1 MRDFIMNRL
10 RLVFVLTAALV
21 VSLFSSGLGM
31 WAAPGTD
38 PLRQTVPTRTP
49 TSPPGPPPARTPTP
63 GERVEDTPTALRPT
77 ATHTWTPQPAATVA
91 PTLAQSATTTPPS
104 VASPTG
110 APASHT
116 PMAAWDFGDAPDPSY
131 PSLIAN
137 DGARHSI
144 VQFEWLG
151 EAVDQEEDAREVDQ
165 DLHDDG
171 VVMGELATCTHADL
185 QVRTSVLSRDDAQ
198 HPYDGE
204 HLLYLNVLVDWDGG
218 GSWTGRVSCPQGLVA
233 SEWAVRNLPMDV
245 SSWPQGATS
254 ALVPLEFPVGPR
266 AGQTWARF
274 TLSYGEV
281 IAGDDWDG
289 RGAFAFGE
297 TEDHLVT
304 ISLGPVAALGGASP
318 TSVMIATSKPTPT
331 LPGRGLPPVGIA
343 HRLGVAEPLLC
354 LSVGL
359 FLGIALLVLLLAWRR
374 RDWRGL
380 MAGLLLAGLVV
391 VVGAQRYGA
400 RVTDLPLFVKTGSP
414 SVPPTPHE
422 RLIPTVTQT
431 EAAAAESVGTA
442 PEVFD
447 THTPELSVTPSPEVA
462 EPGPQA
468 PASTPQFVI
477 ATPAASL
484 FSDRDRFGFG
494 VAMGPIGRYT
504 VDQLRAG
511 WYVNWR
517 TDLNPARPEGMEFV
531 QMIRVRGSSFSPSGE
546 ELESIIQTNP
556 GSLWLIGNEPDVV
569 WQDNATPSEYAQVY
583 HEAHSLLKSID
594 PTCKVAIAGV
604 SQITPLRLQYL
615 DMILDSYQDLYGE
628 MIPVD
633 VWNVHGFILREER
646 GSWGVDI
653 PPGMSLDQGRLLE
666 MDDHDNMDIFREQIV
681 AFRRWMKDRGER
693 TKPLIVSEYGILM
706 PEDYGFPYERV
717 RDFMYA
723 TFDYFMRATDLSLG
737 YPADGNR
744 LVQRWAWYSVS
755 DTTYATGNL
764 FDPDSGLI
772 TPLGL
777 AYGSYTSSH

>member
-1 MRDFIMNRL
+1 MNRL

-63 GERVEDTPTALRPT
+63 GDRVEDTPTPSPPMATHTSTPQSAVTGAPTLEGSPT
-77 ATHTWTPQPAATVA
+77 ATLLPVG
-91 PTLAQSATTTPPS
+91 
-104 VASPTG
+104 SPTA

-151 EAVDQEEDAREVDQ
+151 EGVDQEEDAREVDQ

-171 VVMGELATCTHADL
+171 VEIRELATCTHADL
-185 QVRTSVLSRDDAQ
+185 EVGISVLSRDDAQ
-198 HPYDGE
+198 HPYDAE
-204 HLLYLNVLVDWDGG
+204 HLLYLNVLVDWDGD
-218 GSWTGRVSCPQGLVA
+218 GSWSGRVSCPQGLVA

-245 SSWPQGATS
+245 SSWPQGATF

-281 IAGDDWDG
+281 ISGDDWDG
-289 RGAFAFGE
+289 RGSFTFGE
-297 TEDHLVT
+297 TEDYLVT
-304 ISLGPVAALGGASP
+304 VSQPRTPTSAVPSP
-318 TSVMIATSKPTPT
+318 TSATRATLTPT
-331 LPGRGLPPVGIA
+331 GGAAGGLPMGI
-343 HRLGVAEPLLC
+343 GPWQSVLC
-354 LSVGL
+354 FSVGL
-359 FLGIALLVLLLAWRR
+359 LVGVGLVAVWVGRR
-374 RDWRGL
+374 RKDWRLFIGGL
-380 MAGLLLAGLVV
+380 ILIALLLAGGSLY
-391 VVGAQRYGA
+391 YGA
-400 RVTDLPLFVKTGSP
+400 ILIRWVGDVQRGSAA
-414 SVPPTPHE
+414 VPPTPHE
-422 RLIPTVTQT
+422 RLIPTVTET
-431 EAAAAESVGTA
+431 EAAPAESVGTA
-442 PEVFD
+442 PEVLD
-447 THTPELSVTPSPEVA
+447 THTPELSVTPSSEVA

-484 FSDRDRFGFG
+484 LSDRDRFGFG

-546 ELESIIQTNP
+546 ELERIIQTNP

-615 DMILDSYQDLYGE
+615 DMILDSYQHLHGE

-633 VWNVHGFILREER
+633 VWNVHGFILGEER

-653 PPGMSLDQGRLLE
+653 PPGMSVDRGRLLGL
-666 MDDHDNMDIFREQIV
+666 DDHDNMDMFGEQIL

-693 TKPLIVSEYGILM
+693 NKPLIVSEYGILM

-717 RDFMYA
+717 REFMYA

-744 LVQRWAWYSVS
+744 LVQRWAWYSAS
-755 DTTYATGNL
+755 DTVYPTGNL
-764 FDPDSGLI
+764 FDPDTGLI

-777 AYGSYTSSH
+777 AYGSYTSAH